1 MYSLR
6 QKVLIISADESDR
19 ETMRLLLGSMGCGWI
34 LASSVPEGLKI
45 LSQEPVAAAILDSA
59 ILSDSSIEN
68 NESWQDVVNF
78 LPGRVL
84 LLLRANEDAR
94 ILEFVQ
100 MNSLPSMKRDR
111 LARELWGNLENFLR
125 RPAIAPQLSETGRLT
140 LDSFLQPLPVG
151 IRYARAGV
159 RHLLYETNSLSVD
172 ISIERLPDSTSVSL
186 AGQILSN
193 DKPPRTFPGA
203 RVALRGHKGVLGFAV
218 TNPAGEFLFEF
229 DKEPKVVL
237 EIEDASNHRVAIHS
251 PSLSNWPAREEQA
264 GSGRRNA
271 RGTRRARTT
280 DASRRPGSEMRK
292 VDVAERPTREDS

>member
-1 MYSLR
+1 MYSVR

-19 ETMRLLLGSMGCGWI
+19 ETMRLLLGSMGCGWVLTSS
-34 LASSVPEGLKI
+34 LAEGLKT
-45 LSQEPVAAAILDSA
+45 LSRETVAAAVLDSA
-59 ILSDSSIEN
+59 ILSDSSLKK

-84 LLLRANEDAR
+84 VLLRANEDAR
-94 ILEFVQ
+94 ILKFVQ
-100 MNSLPSMKRDR
+100 ENSLPSIKRDR
-111 LARELWGNLENFLR
+111 LAQELWGNLEGFLR
-125 RPAIAPQLSETGRLT
+125 QPASTPQVSETGRLA

-151 IRYARAGV
+151 IRYSRAAV

-203 RVALRGHKGVLGFAV
+203 RIALLGQKGLLGFAV
-218 TNPAGEFLFEF
+218 TNPSGEFLFEF

-237 EIEDASNHRVAIHS
+237 EIEDASNHRVAIHT
-251 PSLSNWPAREEQA
+251 PSLGNWPAREERA
-264 GSGRRNA
+264 DSGRDA
-271 RGTRRARTT
+271 RRTRRARTT
-280 DASRRPGSEMRK
+280 DPSRGPGSGRRK
-292 VDVAERPTREDS
+292 EDEGHETSKINI